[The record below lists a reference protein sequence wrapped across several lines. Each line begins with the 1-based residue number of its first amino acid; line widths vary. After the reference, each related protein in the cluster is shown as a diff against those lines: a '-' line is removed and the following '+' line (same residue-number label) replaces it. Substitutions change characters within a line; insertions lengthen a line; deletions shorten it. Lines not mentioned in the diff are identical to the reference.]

1 MRLNK
6 DEMNYV
12 ALTILVDYS
21 AVHTAIWTQLTSTQ
35 IANLICIS
43 TRYRSAVNK
52 CLRGRKWFEMI
63 PKAGRKRCACPA
75 DLNRRITFSRTL
87 VG

>member
-12 ALTILVDYS
+12 SLTILVDYS
-21 AVHTAIWTQLTSTQ
+21 ALHTAIWTQLTSTQ

-43 TRYRSAVNK
+43 ARYRSAVNK

-63 PKAGRKRCACPA
+63 PKAVRKRYRVP
-75 DLNRRITFSRTL
+75 S
-87 VG
+87 